1 MRITAKL
8 ALNQVRRNR
17 YRTLGAIVS
26 ILLSTALTTAVFCFA
41 TSANTMLVTFLGEG
55 YGEYSGAYRSLLL
68 IPAVFFLGLIF
79 MMSVS
84 VISNVFQISARQ
96 RMNEFGVLKCVGG
109 TIRQIAETVIFES
122 IWLSAVG
129 IPLGMLCGVGVG
141 FLAVQI
147 TGSFIAEINEMM
159 QSIVMRPVEISL
171 SFKITLPTLAAASM
185 ISFITVLYAAY
196 KPAKK
201 AAKTSALAC
210 IRGAEAV
217 ENDSNRISDRKWIRK
232 CFGFAGIL
240 ADRNLNRKKSTF
252 RSTIRVLALGIL
264 LLLSA
269 GGIIMQVRQIEAY
282 MDPGSRDM
290 LLAYSSNRKYRTNP
304 ATGREEEVIARPLS
318 SVDAERVRQR
328 LLEYGDIEVKGIGYD
343 NAGYYT
349 NIVDNYL
356 TAEMQ
361 QALNN
366 TAQASGTAESISSEN
381 STELTVD
388 LLVLDEA
395 SYKDLC
401 EQAGVAWGSNILLN
415 YYRYNDDGK
424 MKSIVPFT
432 EELRELTLQKADGE
446 CTKVSIDVCLDEASV
461 PSYVFALNEQPVR
474 LVVPEA
480 EVRFYDWYCHS
491 DDELACMQY
500 AKAVGEEFFPTCTE
514 DPYVK
519 EGFIVRVSRED
530 TMVRMMNIAIVI
542 AQIVIYGFIGV
553 LLFIGFV
560 SVVSTLSANIRMRA
574 REFAVLKSV
583 GMTTESLQKM
593 LLCEGVICTIRALV
607 RGIPLGIIIPY
618 LLNLIL
624 RKSLPITY
632 KIPWGVLFVSVC
644 GIFAVVLSVT
654 FCEIRKLRNQNLI
667 ECIRMKMD

>member
-68 IPAVFFLGLIF
+68 IPAAFFIGLIF

-96 RMNEFGVLKCVGG
+96 RMSEFGVLKCVGG
-109 TIRQIAETVIFES
+109 TTRQITETVIFES

-129 IPLGMLCGVGVG
+129 IPLGLLCGVGAG
-141 FLAVQI
+141 FLAVQV
-147 TGSFIAEINEMM
+147 TGSFIAEMNEMM
-159 QSIVMRPVEISL
+159 QSIVMRPFEISL
-171 SFKITLPTLAAASM
+171 SFKITMPALAAASVF
-185 ISFITVLYAAY
+185 SFLTVLYAAY

-201 AAKTSALAC
+201 AAKTTALAC
-210 IRGAEAV
+210 VRGTEDV
-217 ENDSNRISDRKWIRK
+217 GTESNRISDRKWIRK

-240 ADRNLNRKKSTF
+240 ADRNLNRKKSMF
-252 RSTIRVLALGIL
+252 RSTICVLALGIL

-269 GGIIMQVRQIEAY
+269 GSIIMQVKQIEAY
-282 MDPGSRDM
+282 MDPGSRDV
-290 LLAYSSNRKYRTNP
+290 LLAYESNRKYRTNP
-304 ATGREEEVIARPLS
+304 VTGREEAVTAKPLQS
-318 SVDAERVRQR
+318 ADAERVRQR

-349 NIVDNYL
+349 SIADNYL

-366 TAQASGTAESISSEN
+366 TARASGTAESVSSEN

-401 EQAGVAWGSNILLN
+401 EQAGAAPGSNILLN

-432 EELRELTLQKADGE
+432 DELTEITLQKADGE
-446 CTKVSIDVCLDEASV
+446 SVTVSIDVSLDEASV
-461 PSYVFALNEQPVR
+461 PAYVFALNEQPVR
-474 LVVPEA
+474 LIVPEA
-480 EVRFYDWYCHS
+480 EVRFYDWYSHPE
-491 DDELACMQY
+491 DELEYMQY
-500 AKAVGEEFFPTCTE
+500 ATAVGAEFFPTCTE

-553 LLFIGFV
+553 LLLIGLV
-560 SVVSTLSANIRMRA
+560 SVVSTLSTNIRMRA

-583 GMTTESLQKM
+583 GMTIDSLQKM
-593 LLCEGVICTIRALV
+593 LLCEGVICTIRALI
-607 RGIPLGIIIPY
+607 RGVPLGIFIPY
-618 LLNLIL
+618 LLNLVI
-624 RKSLPITY
+624 RKQLPITY
-632 KIPWGVLFVSVC
+632 EVPWSVLFVSVL
-644 GIFAVVLSVT
+644 GIFAVVLTVI

-667 ECIRMKMD
+667 ESIRMRTD